1 MILGALLAFAAGVAF
16 FAVSERLAERYVA
29 ALPPAVVTRLPNKRA
44 FMIGPIR
51 YSLARRR
58 LLRIPVADPKVERLR
73 RRALFWG
80 RWWPWIYVALFVPF
94 VLLGVALSVAGIG
107 IGVDSLPPYDVIRT
121 AIQVFSIAGLALYVG
136 WYLWKRWSAK

>member
-16 FAVSERLAERYVA
+16 FALSERLAERYVA
-29 ALPPAVVTRLPNKRA
+29 ALPPAVVTQLPNKRA

-58 LLRIPVADPKVERLR
+58 LLRIPVADPNVERLR

-80 RWWPWIYVALFVPF
+80 RWWPWIYMALVVPI

-107 IGVDSLPPYDVIRT
+107 IAVDIVPPYDVMRT
-121 AIQVFSIAGLALYVG
+121 SIQAFSIAGLALYLS
-136 WYLWKRWSAK
+136 WYLWKRRSTK